1 MTALLKTF
9 TRTQIIIAS
18 AVLIF
23 LCCACG
29 TIAARLP
36 GSTTTIATHASTMT
50 ATTLSTHIA
59 ATATSLPET
68 RTQRATRIALAATNA
83 SLYGGHDAITQIT
96 TYDTPTNAV
105 LVTITLTSIWDISEA
120 QRRVKGL
127 SFAVE
132 STFWQS
138 QFLPDEIDVAF
149 VGPLIDSYGTKSVG
163 SYGYAHL
170 SKATAHLFV
179 WSNLDADTA
188 WLDYDEQA
196 VRQQ

>member
-1 MTALLKTF
+1 MTAFMHSLS
-9 TRTQIIIAS
+9 RTQIIIAS
-18 AVLIF
+18 CILVL
-23 LCCACG
+23 LCCTCG
-29 TIAARLP
+29 TIAAHLP
-36 GSTTTIATHASTMT
+36 SSITTIATHSPTMPAT
-50 ATTLSTHIA
+50 AIHAPIP
-59 ATATSLPET
+59 ATATSIPET
-68 RTQRATRIALAATNA
+68 RTQRAARIALAATNA
-83 SLYGGHDAITQIT
+83 SIYGGHDAITQIT

-105 LVTITLTSIWDISEA
+105 LVTITIKSIWDISEA

-127 SFAVE
+127 AFAVE

-138 QFLPDEIDVAF
+138 QFAPDEIDVAF
-149 VGPLIDSYGTKSVG
+149 VGPLIDSYGKTSVG

>member
-29 TIAARLP
+29 TIAAHLP
-36 GSTTTIATHASTMT
+36 GSTTTIATHGPTMT

-68 RTQRATRIALAATNA
+68 RTQRAARIALAATNA
-83 SLYGGHDAITQIT
+83 SIYGGHDAITQIT
-96 TYDTPTNAV
+96 TYDTTTNAV
-105 LVTITLTSIWDISEA
+105 LVTITLTSIWDLSEA

-127 SFAVE
+127 AFAVE

-138 QFLPDEIDVAF
+138 QFLPDEVDVAF
-149 VGPLIDSYGTKSVG
+149 VGPLIDSYDAKSTG

-179 WSNLDADTA
+179 WGNLDADTA
-188 WLDYDEQA
+188 WGDYDDQA

>member
-50 ATTLSTHIA
+50 ATAIHATIA

-83 SLYGGHDAITQIT
+83 SLYGGDAITQAT
-96 TYDTPTNAV
+96 TFDATTNAV
-105 LVTITLTSIWDISEA
+105 LVTITIKSIWDISEA

-127 SFAVE
+127 AFAVE

-138 QFLPDEIDVAF
+138 QFLPDEVDVAF
-149 VGPLIDSYGTKSVG
+149 VGPLIDSYGAKSIG

-179 WSNLDADTA
+179 WGNLDADTA
-188 WLDYDEQA
+188 WPDYDDQS